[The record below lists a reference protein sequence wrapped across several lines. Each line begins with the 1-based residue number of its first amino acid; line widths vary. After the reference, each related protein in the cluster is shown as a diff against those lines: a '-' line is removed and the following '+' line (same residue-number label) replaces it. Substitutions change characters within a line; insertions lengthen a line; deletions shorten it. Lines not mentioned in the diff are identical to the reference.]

1 MSKRHLNSYVDQKN
15 WVRRMFKK
23 PELVAS
29 NLSAQDVQ
37 ELLMGI
43 EADLSPENLTCDGEL
58 SRSEVAERSAYLKSA
73 QRELL
78 KKFPNIQPSYSW

>member
-1 MSKRHLNSYVDQKN
+1 MSLAHYIDQKN
-15 WVRRMFKK
+15 SWDRLFNNAPRYNIR
-23 PELVAS
+23 
-29 NLSAQDVQ
+29 NLTHVDAQQ
-37 ELLMGI
+37 LINSI
-43 EADLSPENLTCDGEL
+43 ESDLSPENLTCDGEL